1 MTNIISKFELL
12 PNELLLD
19 IFTYCRPRDL
29 YVSLFNLN
37 QRLNTLIYSQLLHI
51 DLGNA
56 LPKYLLDVYYKSVLY
71 NAREQINTLRLSD
84 TYGRMNRF
92 VINDKQIEI
101 DLETRILILNQVKNL
116 ILWDPIMTSL
126 HQILNY
132 VNNLE
137 YFHVTSIGRARHT
150 PNYSEKLLK
159 TLFQMKNLKR
169 LYLALHD
176 SIIFNDDIG
185 KLIFI

>member
-1 MTNIISKFELL
+1 MTNIISKFEHL
-12 PNELLLD
+12 PNEILLD

-29 YVSLFNLN
+29 FISLFNLN
-37 QRLNTLIYSQLLHI
+37 QRLNTLIYSQSLHI

-71 NAREQINTLRLSD
+71 NAREQINTLRVSD
-84 TYGRMNRF
+84 TYGRLSRF
-92 VINDKQIEI
+92 VTNDKQLQI
-101 DLETRILILNQVKNL
+101 DFETRKLILNQVKNL

-126 HQILNY
+126 HEILNY

-137 YFHVTSIGRARHT
+137 YFHVTSIGRARQT
-150 PNYSEKLLK
+150 PNYSDKLLK
-159 TLFQMKNLKR
+159 IHFQMKTLKR

-176 SIIFNDDIG
+176 SVIFNADIG
-185 KLIFI
+185 KLSFI